1 MVALVSQ
8 KKKKISV
15 TMWKKILHMGYI
27 CIKET
32 LYFGLVKPF

>member
-1 MVALVSQ
+1 MVALVSH
-8 KKKKISV
+8 KNLCDYVKRNLNV
-15 TMWKKILHMGYI
+15 GYI